1 MKKSSLIGIDTW
13 YFLALSIYSGLTLI
27 MNLSFSKGNIAIKP
41 YHDGMFNASTAPKF
55 QIYYLALIGM
65 IQQLDLKTKPL
76 LDLMYRGSHGVEH

>member
-1 MKKSSLIGIDTW
+1 
-13 YFLALSIYSGLTLI
+13 
-27 MNLSFSKGNIAIKP
+27 
-41 YHDGMFNASTAPKF
+41 MFNASTAPKF